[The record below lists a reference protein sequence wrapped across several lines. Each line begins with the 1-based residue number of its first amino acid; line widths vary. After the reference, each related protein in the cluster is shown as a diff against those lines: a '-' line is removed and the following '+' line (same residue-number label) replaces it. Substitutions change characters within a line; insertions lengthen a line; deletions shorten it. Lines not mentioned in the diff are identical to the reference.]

1 MEILDL
7 SEGRAEGGGGGRLEA
22 IGRGGGILQKWKR
35 LETGPV
41 GWHFHINPTFQ
52 NHP

>member
-7 SEGRAEGGGGGRLEA
+7 SEERTEGDGGGRLEA

-35 LETGPV
+35 LEIGPV
-41 GWHFHINPTFQ
+41 G
-52 NHP
+52 